1 MTAAKKNIGPLP
13 VYTLYHMKNLR
24 CSTMTMI
31 TERKESC
38 EYNTKIMH
46 ITRTF
51 VKGDFLDCFTFYVL
65 YSTLLHLPPSDS
77 TVSKDA
83 GIEPRT
89 VASTA

>member
-1 MTAAKKNIGPLP
+1 
-13 VYTLYHMKNLR
+13 
-24 CSTMTMI
+24 MTMI
-31 TERKESC
+31 KERKESYEC
-38 EYNTKIMH
+38 NTKIMH

-51 VKGDFLDCFTFYVL
+51 VKGDFLDFLLFMYYIQHCFICR
-65 YSTLLHLPPSDS
+65 PSDS